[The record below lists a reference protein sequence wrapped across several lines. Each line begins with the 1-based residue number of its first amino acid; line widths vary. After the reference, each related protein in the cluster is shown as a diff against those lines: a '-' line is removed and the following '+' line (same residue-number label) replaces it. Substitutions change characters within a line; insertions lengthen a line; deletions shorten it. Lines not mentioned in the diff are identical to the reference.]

1 MAVLTALSA
10 LPIVAILL
18 LMIGFRW
25 PAARAGVAGLAL
37 ALPIAL
43 VPFGFGTR
51 VQPQLGAAG
60 AVAGIVVEA
69 AFVAL
74 TILWIIFPALC
85 IHHLQERTG
94 GMRALR
100 EWLARLTNDP
110 RLIAVLVAWFFALFA
125 EGAAGFGTPVALA
138 APFLV
143 GLGFGRV
150 EAVTIA
156 LLGHC
161 VGVSFGAV
169 GTPVL
174 PQVAVSGFTGLE
186 ISGATVVPHLA
197 FGGIMFLF
205 VMRIVGTSEPAR
217 HLGLRGAT
225 PWFVAAAL
233 LFLVP
238 YFAIARWVGPELP
251 TLGGALVGGAT
262 FVMLLMFAARLS
274 SAREPGTRRSGSRV
288 ALLRAAAPYLVLV
301 LLILITRLV
310 GPVEV
315 ALRSVVVEWSMLGAF
330 RGSVQP
336 LFHPGTAL
344 LVGFMAGALL
354 QRASARDVSI
364 AMSAAARQLVV
375 VTIAL
380 VAMLGL
386 ARTMVHAGM
395 IDVLASAAAA
405 IAGSA
410 WPALVPAVGA
420 LGTFVTGSATASNI
434 LLTDLQLATAG
445 RLELSALPML
455 GGQGFGAAAG
465 NIVCPHNVIAG
476 GATVGLVGREGEV
489 IRRTL
494 LPCLIYVALGGLLL
508 LILV

>member
-1 MAVLTALSA
+1 MLTALSA

-25 PAARAGVAGLAL
+25 SAARAGMIGLAL
-37 ALPIAL
+37 ALAVAL
-43 VPFGFGTR
+43 VAFGFGTR
-51 VQPQLGAAG
+51 VQSRLGPAG
-60 AVAGIVVEA
+60 AVAGIIIEA
-69 AFVAL
+69 AFTAL

-100 EWLARLTNDP
+100 EWLGRLTRDP

-186 ISGATVVPHLA
+186 ISAATVVPHLA
-197 FGGIMFLF
+197 FGWIMLVF

-217 HLGLRGAT
+217 NLGLRGAVA
-225 PWFVAAAL
+225 WLVAAAL
-233 LFLVP
+233 LFLLP

-251 TLGGALVGGAT
+251 TLGGALLGGAA
-262 FVMLLMFAARLS
+262 FVLLLMYAARFS
-274 SAREPGTRRSGSRV
+274 PARDSVAVPSGSRTN
-288 ALLRAAAPYLVLV
+288 LLRAAAPYLVLV
-301 LLILITRLV
+301 TVILITRLV
-310 GPVEV
+310 EPVEQ
-315 ALRSVVVEWSMLGAF
+315 ALRAVVLEWSFLGAF
-330 RGSVQP
+330 SGSVQP
-336 LFHPGTAL
+336 LFHPGSAL
-344 LVGFMAGALL
+344 LVGFVAGALL
-354 QRASARDVSI
+354 QRASARDVMA
-364 AMSAAARQLVV
+364 AMRAAGRQLVG

-405 IAGSA
+405 LAGGA

-445 RLELSALPML
+445 RLELPLLPMV

-465 NIVCPHNVIAG
+465 NVVCPHNVIAG

-494 LPCLIYVALGGLLL
+494 LPCLAYLTLGGLLL
-508 LILV
+508 LVLV